1 MKVLLVD
8 DEKELVSTLAERLGF
23 RGIEADW
30 AATPGEAI
38 ALLDQNDYDIAVLDV
53 QMPGMDGF
61 ELKEKLEEAAPH
73 MQFIFITGHGSEE
86 CYHIG
91 CSQTGEAYYLVKP
104 VDIDSLVEK
113 LNGLSG
119 KGEAK

>member
-30 AATPGEAI
+30 AATPKDAL
-38 ALLDQNDYDIAVLDV
+38 ALLAKNTYDIAVLDV

-61 ELKEKLEEAAPH
+61 ELKKTMEKTAPD
-73 MQFIFITGHGSEE
+73 MKFIFMTGHGSEE
-86 CYHIG
+86 CYHRG

-104 VDIDSLVEK
+104 VDIDSLTEK
-113 LNGLSG
+113 LNDLR
-119 KGEAK
+119 GEKK

>member
-8 DEKELVSTLAERLGF
+8 DEKELVSTLAERLGY

-30 AATPGEAI
+30 AVSPQEAI
-38 ALLDQNDYDIAVLDV
+38 EMMKRNEYDIAVLDV

-91 CSQTGEAYYLVKP
+91 CSHTGEAYYLVKP

-113 LNGLSG
+113 LNGLRQQ
-119 KGEAK
+119 GENE

>member
-30 AATPGEAI
+30 AAAPQQAI
-38 ALLDQNDYDIAVLDV
+38 ALLEQGRYDIAVLDV

-61 ELKEKLEEAAPH
+61 ELKEKMESLAPH

-91 CSQTGEAYYLVKP
+91 CSKAGEAYYLVKP

-113 LNGLSG
+113 LNSLRN
-119 KGEAK
+119 KGEA